1 MKPSTVELVFVL
13 DASES
18 MRPCFEGLANN
29 LQQVVN
35 PLQTLGLKVRLG
47 FIAMRVGNN
56 SSGDG
61 GVVHVESINAS
72 DASDSASDV
81 IASILS
87 GDLGLFTEGNALF
100 ISKMRA
106 LELGGDEHQLLA
118 LDCALD
124 FPFGPMVN
132 TRRVVAMFSDETIE
146 DGFFGPAVVETI
158 PAIVTKIMA
167 RRIQFFAALPSSP
180 ALEALGSADCAQIE
194 PVQGG
199 EGLANVNF
207 SKLLGQMAKS
217 ISCASLQAGTENYQ
231 KGLFGQYEWGSSA
244 GDFAGLR

>member
-1 MKPSTVELVFVL
+1 MKPSIVELVFVL

-47 FIAMRVGNN
+47 FIAMRVGNAT
-56 SSGDG
+56 GGG
-61 GVVHVESINAS
+61 GVIATASIN
-72 DASDSASDV
+72 SASDP
-81 IASILS
+81 IASIAS
-87 GDLGLFTEGNALF
+87 GDPGLFTEDNALF
-100 ISKMRA
+100 SSKMRA

-146 DGFFGPAVVETI
+146 DGFLGDSVVEKI

-217 ISCASLQAGTENYQ
+217 ISCASLQAGPENYQ
-231 KGLFGQYEWGSSA
+231 KGLFGQYELGSA
-244 GDFAGLR
+244 EGDFTGLR

>member
-47 FIAMRVGNN
+47 FIAMRVGNTVDGGALIDTSSIN
-56 SSGDG
+56 CSSDALPFIASGDP
-61 GVVHVESINAS
+61 
-72 DASDSASDV
+72 
-81 IASILS
+81 
-87 GDLGLFTEGNALF
+87 GLFTEDNALF
-100 ISKMRA
+100 SSKMRA
-106 LELGGDEHQLLA
+106 LELGGDENQLLA

-146 DGFFGPAVVETI
+146 DGFSGAADVEKI

-194 PVQGG
+194 PVPGG
-199 EGLANVNF
+199 EGLASVNF

-217 ISCASLQAGTENYQ
+217 ISCASLQAGPENYQ
-231 KGLFGQYEWGSSA
+231 KGLFGQYEWGLTD
-244 GDFAGLR
+244 GDFTGLR

>member
-47 FIAMRVGNN
+47 FIAMRVGNAT
-56 SSGDG
+56 GGG
-61 GVVHVESINAS
+61 GVIATASIN
-72 DASDSASDV
+72 SASDPIAL
-81 IASILS
+81 IAS
-87 GDLGLFTEGNALF
+87 GDPGLFTEDNALF
-100 ISKMRA
+100 SSKMRA
-106 LELGGDEHQLLA
+106 LELGGDESQLLA

-146 DGFFGPAVVETI
+146 DGFLGDSVVEKI

-217 ISCASLQAGTENYQ
+217 ISCASLQAGPENYQ
-231 KGLFGQYEWGSSA
+231 KGLFGQYELGSA
-244 GDFAGLR
+244 EGDFTGLR

>member
-47 FIAMRVGNN
+47 FIAMRVGNAVGGGELIDTSSIN
-56 SSGDG
+56 CSSNALSFIASGDP
-61 GVVHVESINAS
+61 
-72 DASDSASDV
+72 
-81 IASILS
+81 
-87 GDLGLFTEGNALF
+87 GLFTEDNALF
-100 ISKMRA
+100 SSKMRA

-132 TRRVVAMFSDETIE
+132 TRRVVAMFSDEKIE
-146 DGFFGPAVVETI
+146 DGFSGAAVVEKI

-199 EGLANVNF
+199 EGLASVNF

>member
-47 FIAMRVGNN
+47 FIAMRVGNAT
-56 SSGDG
+56 GGG
-61 GVVHVESINAS
+61 GVIATASIN
-72 DASDSASDV
+72 SASDPIAL
-81 IASILS
+81 IAS
-87 GDLGLFTEGNALF
+87 GDPGLFTEDNALF
-100 ISKMRA
+100 SSKMRA

-132 TRRVVAMFSDETIE
+132 TRRVVAMFSDEKIE
-146 DGFFGPAVVETI
+146 DGFSGAAVVEKI

-199 EGLANVNF
+199 EGLASVNF

-217 ISCASLQAGTENYQ
+217 ISCASLQAGPENYQ
-231 KGLFGQYEWGSSA
+231 KGVFGQYELGSA
-244 GDFAGLR
+244 EGDFTGLR

>member
-47 FIAMRVGNN
+47 FIAMRVGNAT
-56 SSGDG
+56 GGG
-61 GVVHVESINAS
+61 GVIATASIN
-72 DASDSASDV
+72 SASDPIAL
-81 IASILS
+81 IAS
-87 GDLGLFTEGNALF
+87 GDPGLFTEDNALF
-100 ISKMRA
+100 SSKMRA

-146 DGFFGPAVVETI
+146 DGFLGDSVVEKI

-217 ISCASLQAGTENYQ
+217 ISCASLQAGPENYQ
-231 KGLFGQYEWGSSA
+231 KGLFGQYELGSA
-244 GDFAGLR
+244 EGDFTGLR

>member
-47 FIAMRVGNN
+47 FIAMRVGNTVDGGALIDTSSIN
-56 SSGDG
+56 CSSDALPFIASGDP
-61 GVVHVESINAS
+61 
-72 DASDSASDV
+72 
-81 IASILS
+81 
-87 GDLGLFTEGNALF
+87 GLFTEDNALF
-100 ISKMRA
+100 SSKMRA

-146 DGFFGPAVVETI
+146 DGFFGAAVVETI

-217 ISCASLQAGTENYQ
+217 ISCASLQAGPENYQ
-231 KGLFGQYEWGSSA
+231 KGLFGQYELGSA
-244 GDFAGLR
+244 EGDFTGLR

>member
-47 FIAMRVGNN
+47 FIAMRVGNAT
-56 SSGDG
+56 GGG
-61 GVVHVESINAS
+61 GVIATASIN
-72 DASDSASDV
+72 SASDPIAL
-81 IASILS
+81 IAS
-87 GDLGLFTEGNALF
+87 GDPGLFTEDNALF
-100 ISKMRA
+100 SSKMRA

-146 DGFFGPAVVETI
+146 DGFLGAAVIETI

-217 ISCASLQAGTENYQ
+217 ISCASLQAGPENYQ
-231 KGLFGQYEWGSSA
+231 KGLFGQYELGSA
-244 GDFAGLR
+244 EGDFTGLR

>member
-1 MKPSTVELVFVL
+1 MKPSIVELVFVL

-47 FIAMRVGNN
+47 FIAMRVGNAT
-56 SSGDG
+56 GGG
-61 GVVHVESINAS
+61 GVIATASIN
-72 DASDSASDV
+72 SASDPIAL
-81 IASILS
+81 IAS
-87 GDLGLFTEGNALF
+87 GDPGLFTEDNALF
-100 ISKMRA
+100 SSKMRA

-146 DGFFGPAVVETI
+146 DGFLGDSVVEKI

-217 ISCASLQAGTENYQ
+217 ISCASLQAGPENYQ
-231 KGLFGQYEWGSSA
+231 KGLFGQYELGSA
-244 GDFAGLR
+244 EGDFTGLR

>member
-1 MKPSTVELVFVL
+1 MKPSIVELVFVL

-18 MRPCFEGLANN
+18 MRPCFEGLTNN

-47 FIAMRVGNN
+47 FIAIRVGHAIGGGGLIATA
-56 SSGDG
+56 SIQGASGVLASIASGDP
-61 GVVHVESINAS
+61 
-72 DASDSASDV
+72 
-81 IASILS
+81 
-87 GDLGLFTEGNALF
+87 GLFTEDNALF
-100 ISKMRA
+100 SSKMRA

-146 DGFFGPAVVETI
+146 NGFSGAAVGEKI

-199 EGLANVNF
+199 EGLASVNF

-217 ISCASLQAGTENYQ
+217 ISCASLQAGPENYQ
-231 KGLFGQYEWGSSA
+231 KGLFGQYGWGTGG
-244 GDFAGLR
+244 GDFTGLL

>member
-47 FIAMRVGNN
+47 FIAMRVGNAT
-56 SSGDG
+56 GGG
-61 GVVHVESINAS
+61 GVIATASIN
-72 DASDSASDV
+72 SASDPIAL
-81 IASILS
+81 IAS
-87 GDLGLFTEGNALF
+87 GDPGLFTEDNALF
-100 ISKMRA
+100 SSKMRA

-146 DGFFGPAVVETI
+146 DGFLGAAVVEKI

-199 EGLANVNF
+199 EGLASVNF

>member
-47 FIAMRVGNN
+47 FIAMRVGNAT
-56 SSGDG
+56 GGG
-61 GVVHVESINAS
+61 GVIATASIN
-72 DASDSASDV
+72 SASDPIAL
-81 IASILS
+81 IAS
-87 GDLGLFTEGNALF
+87 GDPGLFTEDNALF
-100 ISKMRA
+100 SSKMRA

-132 TRRVVAMFSDETIE
+132 TRRVVAMFSDEKIE
-146 DGFFGPAVVETI
+146 DGFSGAAVVEKI

-217 ISCASLQAGTENYQ
+217 ISCASLQAGPENYQ
-231 KGLFGQYEWGSSA
+231 KGLFGQYELGSA
-244 GDFAGLR
+244 EGDFTGLR

>member
-47 FIAMRVGNN
+47 FIAMRVGNSNGGGGVFRSASMKCSLN
-56 SSGDG
+56 SFPLIASGDQ
-61 GVVHVESINAS
+61 
-72 DASDSASDV
+72 
-81 IASILS
+81 
-87 GDLGLFTEGNALF
+87 GLFTEDNALF
-100 ISKMRA
+100 SSKMRA
-106 LELGGDEHQLLA
+106 LELGGDESQLLA

-146 DGFFGPAVVETI
+146 DGFSGAAVAGKTPAIVI

-167 RRIQFFAALPSSP
+167 RRIQLFAALPSSP

-199 EGLANVNF
+199 EGLASVNF
-207 SKLLGQMAKS
+207 SKLFGQMAKS

-231 KGLFGQYEWGSSA
+231 KGLFGQYEWGTGT
-244 GDFAGLR
+244 GDFTGLR

>member
-47 FIAMRVGNN
+47 FIAMRAGNKT
-56 SSGDG
+56 GGGG
-61 GVVHVESINAS
+61 GVVDTASIKG
-72 DASDSASDV
+72 ASDV
-81 IASILS
+81 IASIAS
-87 GDLGLFTEGNALF
+87 GDPGLFTEDNALF
-100 ISKMRA
+100 SSKMRA

-132 TRRVVAMFSDETIE
+132 TRRVVAMFSDEKIE
-146 DGFFGPAVVETI
+146 DGFSGAAVVEKIPAVV
-158 PAIVTKIMA
+158 AKIMA

-199 EGLANVNF
+199 EGLASVNF

>member
-47 FIAMRVGNN
+47 FIAMRVGNAT
-56 SSGDG
+56 GGG
-61 GVVHVESINAS
+61 GVIATASIN
-72 DASDSASDV
+72 SASDPIAL
-81 IASILS
+81 IAS
-87 GDLGLFTEGNALF
+87 GDPGLFTEDNALF
-100 ISKMRA
+100 SSKMRA

-146 DGFFGPAVVETI
+146 DGFLGAAVVEKI

-199 EGLANVNF
+199 EGLGNVNF

-217 ISCASLQAGTENYQ
+217 ISCASLQAGPENYQ
-231 KGLFGQYEWGSSA
+231 KGLFGQYELGSA
-244 GDFAGLR
+244 EGDFTGLR

>member
-47 FIAMRVGNN
+47 FIAMRVGNKT
-56 SSGDG
+56 GGGG
-61 GVVHVESINAS
+61 GVVDTASIKGT
-72 DASDSASDV
+72 SDV
-81 IASILS
+81 IASIAS
-87 GDLGLFTEGNALF
+87 GDSGLFTEDNALF
-100 ISKMRA
+100 SSKMRA

-146 DGFFGPAVVETI
+146 DGFSGAAVVEKI

-217 ISCASLQAGTENYQ
+217 ISCASLQAGPENYQ
-231 KGLFGQYEWGSSA
+231 KGLFGQYELGSA
-244 GDFAGLR
+244 EGDFTGLR

>member
-47 FIAMRVGNN
+47 FIAMRVGNAT
-56 SSGDG
+56 GGG
-61 GVVHVESINAS
+61 GVIATASIN
-72 DASDSASDV
+72 SASDPIAL
-81 IASILS
+81 IAS
-87 GDLGLFTEGNALF
+87 GDPGLFTEDNALF
-100 ISKMRA
+100 SSKMRA

-132 TRRVVAMFSDETIE
+132 TRRVVAMFSDEKIE
-146 DGFFGPAVVETI
+146 DGFSGAAVVEKI

-199 EGLANVNF
+199 EGLASVNF

>member
-47 FIAMRVGNN
+47 FIAMRVGNAT
-56 SSGDG
+56 GGG
-61 GVVHVESINAS
+61 GVIATASIN
-72 DASDSASDV
+72 SASDPIAL
-81 IASILS
+81 IAS
-87 GDLGLFTEGNALF
+87 GDPGLFTEDNALF
-100 ISKMRA
+100 SSKMRA

-146 DGFFGPAVVETI
+146 DGFSGAADVEKI

-217 ISCASLQAGTENYQ
+217 ISCASLQAGPENYQ
-231 KGLFGQYEWGSSA
+231 KGLFGQYELGSA
-244 GDFAGLR
+244 EGDFTGLR

>member
-47 FIAMRVGNN
+47 FIAMRVGNAT
-56 SSGDG
+56 GGG
-61 GVVHVESINAS
+61 GVIATASIN
-72 DASDSASDV
+72 SASDPIAL
-81 IASILS
+81 IAS
-87 GDLGLFTEGNALF
+87 GDPGLFTEDNALF
-100 ISKMRA
+100 SSKMRA

-132 TRRVVAMFSDETIE
+132 TRRVVAMFSDEKIE
-146 DGFFGPAVVETI
+146 DGFSGAAVVEKI

-199 EGLANVNF
+199 EGLASVNF

-217 ISCASLQAGTENYQ
+217 ISCASLQAGPENYQ
-231 KGLFGQYEWGSSA
+231 KGLFGQYELGSA
-244 GDFAGLR
+244 EGDFTGLR

>member
-47 FIAMRVGNN
+47 FIAMRVGNAT
-56 SSGDG
+56 GGG
-61 GVVHVESINAS
+61 GVIATASIN
-72 DASDSASDV
+72 SASDPIAL
-81 IASILS
+81 IAS
-87 GDLGLFTEGNALF
+87 GDPGLFTEDNALF
-100 ISKMRA
+100 SSKMRA

-146 DGFFGPAVVETI
+146 DGFSGAAVVEKI

-180 ALEALGSADCAQIE
+180 ALVALGSADCAQIE

-217 ISCASLQAGTENYQ
+217 ISCASLQAGPENYQ
-231 KGLFGQYEWGSSA
+231 KGLFGQYEWGLTD
-244 GDFAGLR
+244 GDFTGLR

>member
-47 FIAMRVGNN
+47 FIAMRVGNAT
-56 SSGDG
+56 GGG
-61 GVVHVESINAS
+61 GVIATASIN
-72 DASDSASDV
+72 SASDPIAL
-81 IASILS
+81 IAS
-87 GDLGLFTEGNALF
+87 GDPGLFTEDNALF
-100 ISKMRA
+100 SSKMRA

-146 DGFFGPAVVETI
+146 DGFLGAAVVEKI

-217 ISCASLQAGTENYQ
+217 ISCASLQAGPENYQ
-231 KGLFGQYEWGSSA
+231 KGLFGQYELGSA
-244 GDFAGLR
+244 EGDFTGLR

>member
-1 MKPSTVELVFVL
+1 MKPTTVELVFVL

-35 PLQTLGLKVRLG
+35 PLQSLGLKVRLG
-47 FIAMRVGNN
+47 FIAMRVGKMA
-56 SSGDG
+56 DG
-61 GVVHVESINAS
+61 RGVFHTTTIKGQN
-72 DASDSASDV
+72 DF
-81 IASILS
+81 ASIVS
-87 GDLGLFTEGNALF
+87 GALGLFTEDNVVF
-100 ISKMRA
+100 SSKMRA
-106 LELGGDEHQLLA
+106 LELGGDENQLLA

-146 DGFFGPAVVETI
+146 DGFSGAADVEKI

-194 PVQGG
+194 PVPGG
-199 EGLANVNF
+199 EGLASVNF

-217 ISCASLQAGTENYQ
+217 ISCASLQAGPENYQ
-231 KGLFGQYEWGSSA
+231 KGLFGQYEWGLTD
-244 GDFAGLR
+244 GDFTGLR

>member
-47 FIAMRVGNN
+47 FIAMRVGNTVDGGELIDTSGIN
-56 SSGDG
+56 CSSNALPFIASGDP
-61 GVVHVESINAS
+61 
-72 DASDSASDV
+72 
-81 IASILS
+81 
-87 GDLGLFTEGNALF
+87 GLFTEDNALF
-100 ISKMRA
+100 SSKMRA

-146 DGFFGPAVVETI
+146 DGFLGDSVVEKI

-199 EGLANVNF
+199 EGLASVNF

-217 ISCASLQAGTENYQ
+217 ISCASLQAGPENYQ
-231 KGLFGQYEWGSSA
+231 KGLFGQYELGSA
-244 GDFAGLR
+244 EGDFTGLR

>member
-1 MKPSTVELVFVL
+1 MKPSIVELVFVL

-47 FIAMRVGNN
+47 FIAMRVGNAT
-56 SSGDG
+56 GGG
-61 GVVHVESINAS
+61 GVIATASIN
-72 DASDSASDV
+72 SASDPIAL
-81 IASILS
+81 IAS
-87 GDLGLFTEGNALF
+87 GDPGLFTEDNALF
-100 ISKMRA
+100 SSKMRA
-106 LELGGDEHQLLA
+106 LELGGDESQLLA

-146 DGFFGPAVVETI
+146 DGFLGDSVVEKI

-217 ISCASLQAGTENYQ
+217 ISCASLQAGPENYQ
-231 KGLFGQYEWGSSA
+231 KGLFGQYELGSA
-244 GDFAGLR
+244 EGDFTGLR

>member
-1 MKPSTVELVFVL
+1 MKPSIVELVFVL

-47 FIAMRVGNN
+47 FIAMRVGNATGGGGMFGSASIKCSSN
-56 SSGDG
+56 SFPFIASGDQ
-61 GVVHVESINAS
+61 
-72 DASDSASDV
+72 
-81 IASILS
+81 
-87 GDLGLFTEGNALF
+87 GLFTEDNALF
-100 ISKMRA
+100 SSKMRA

-132 TRRVVAMFSDETIE
+132 TRRVVAMFSDEKIE
-146 DGFFGPAVVETI
+146 DGFSGAAVVEKI

-199 EGLANVNF
+199 EGLASVNF

-217 ISCASLQAGTENYQ
+217 ISCASLQAGPENYQ
-231 KGLFGQYEWGSSA
+231 KGLFGQYELGSA
-244 GDFAGLR
+244 EGDFTGLR

>member
-47 FIAMRVGNN
+47 FIAMRVGNAT
-56 SSGDG
+56 GGG
-61 GVVHVESINAS
+61 GVIATASIN
-72 DASDSASDV
+72 SASDPIAL
-81 IASILS
+81 IAS
-87 GDLGLFTEGNALF
+87 GDPGLFTEDNALF
-100 ISKMRA
+100 SSKMRA

-132 TRRVVAMFSDETIE
+132 TRRVVAMFSDEKIE
-146 DGFFGPAVVETI
+146 DGFSGAAVVEKIPAVV
-158 PAIVTKIMA
+158 AKIMA

-199 EGLANVNF
+199 EGLASVNF

-217 ISCASLQAGTENYQ
+217 ISCASLQAGPENYQ
-231 KGLFGQYEWGSSA
+231 KGLFGQYELGSA
-244 GDFAGLR
+244 EGDFTGLR

>member
-47 FIAMRVGNN
+47 FIAMRVGNAT
-56 SSGDG
+56 GGG
-61 GVVHVESINAS
+61 GVIATASIN
-72 DASDSASDV
+72 SASDPIAL
-81 IASILS
+81 IAS
-87 GDLGLFTEGNALF
+87 GDPGLFTEDNALF
-100 ISKMRA
+100 SSKMRA

-146 DGFFGPAVVETI
+146 DGFLGAAVVE
-158 PAIVTKIMA
+158 KFQ
-167 RRIQFFAALPSSP
+167 RS
-180 ALEALGSADCAQIE
+180 
-194 PVQGG
+194 
-199 EGLANVNF
+199 
-207 SKLLGQMAKS
+207 
-217 ISCASLQAGTENYQ
+217 
-231 KGLFGQYEWGSSA
+231 
-244 GDFAGLR
+244 

>member
-1 MKPSTVELVFVL
+1 MKPSIVELVFVL

-47 FIAMRVGNN
+47 FIAMRVGNATGGGGVFGSASMKCSLN
-56 SSGDG
+56 SFPLIASGDQ
-61 GVVHVESINAS
+61 
-72 DASDSASDV
+72 
-81 IASILS
+81 
-87 GDLGLFTEGNALF
+87 GLFTEDNALF
-100 ISKMRA
+100 SSKMRA

-146 DGFFGPAVVETI
+146 DGFLGAAVVEKI

-217 ISCASLQAGTENYQ
+217 ISCASLQAGPENYQ
-231 KGLFGQYEWGSSA
+231 KGLFGQYELGSA
-244 GDFAGLR
+244 EGDFTGLR